1 MSLFNFNNK
10 CVSAQ
15 SINPYSLTHV
25 LTNFYPVL
33 NKRCIKMKILCLLAF
48 LDYNRLQSENNTL
61 LFKGSDK
68 NIGYINESLNC
79 GSIWG
84 ISNQAETCQYS
95 KAKAIGE
102 IFQCSKCLVSGTS
115 CFIRLYTTKSLK
127 KGILGHHPF
136 FSKLW
141 FRYGRFGLIQWGPM
155 NYLNQRSL

>member
-15 SINPYSLTHV
+15 SINHYSLTQV

-33 NKRCIKMKILCLLAF
+33 NKRCIKMKTLCLLAL
-48 LDYNRLQSENNTL
+48 LDCNRLQSENNAL
-61 LFKGSDK
+61 LFTESDK
-68 NIGYINESLNC
+68 NIGYINGSPNC

-102 IFQCSKCLVSGTS
+102 IFQCSKCLVSVTS
-115 CFIRLYTTKSLK
+115 CFIRLYITKSLK
-127 KGILGHHPF
+127 KGILGHHSF
-136 FSKLW
+136 FKIV
-141 FRYGRFGLIQWGPM
+141 IQV
-155 NYLNQRSL
+155 